1 MSSVEGDKDGFVS
14 VPGLLRARASRYPQ
28 QSPLLVAGSVP
39 LTYGGWDLHS
49 DMVAGALAR
58 RGVSSGDNVGLVFGG
73 MDWINYAIGYLGVL
87 KTGATAVHL
96 AADLDHAELRRRVEQ
111 TGVVGIVGGVRQP
124 LWGRYDHR
132 WWISVAELISIGG
145 WPTEPRIRGE
155 DIAEVLYTSGTTGPA
170 KAMVNPHGNLA
181 FGHSRAASQTFDDT
195 QPMLAPMPLGTP
207 SSASIAG
214 MFAVTTKTTIIVCDP
229 RDIQGIG
236 ELVERHRVGSLMLT
250 PWLAMQLIAAQEVSP
265 RDLSSVTMIG
275 IASAPLPA
283 SVGNGLL
290 RVMPQ
295 AKINTAYAQSEAVPA
310 VVLNQYD
317 PKRPRAVG
325 KPGPGTELRV
335 VNDAEQEVEPGTL
348 GEIWLRA
355 SAPRRRYLGRPA
367 RDGDEWTKTKDLG
380 YIEDDVLYLFDR
392 ASDTIL
398 TNEQLVSSID
408 VEEALYEHPAVTQAA
423 AFAIV
428 DRVGNQ
434 RVAAAVVTR
443 PDRHTADL
451 SDFVAARLNRHE
463 RPQFIQRLPTLPR
476 GITGKVL
483 KHRLRRQFI
492 G

>member
-1 MSSVEGDKDGFVS
+1 
-14 VPGLLRARASRYPQ
+14 
-28 QSPLLVAGSVP
+28 LLVAGSVP
-39 LTYGGWDLHS
+39 LTYAGWDLHS
-49 DMVAGALAR
+49 DMVAGALSR
-58 RGVSSGDNVGLVFGG
+58 RGVSSGDSVGLVFGG
-73 MDWINYAIGYLGVL
+73 MDWINYATAYLGVL

-96 AADLDHAELRRRVEQ
+96 AADLDHVELRRRVEQ
-111 TGVVGIVGGVRQP
+111 TEIVGIVGGIRQP

-132 WWISVAELISIGG
+132 WWLSVAELIAIGG
-145 WPTEPRIRGE
+145 WPTDPRIRGE

-181 FGHSRAASQTFDDT
+181 FGHSRAASQTFDDAR
-195 QPMLAPMPLGTP
+195 PMLAPMPLGTP

-236 ELVERHRVGSLMLT
+236 RLAEHHRVGSLMLT
-250 PWLAMQLIAAQEVSP
+250 PWLAMQLIAAQERSP
-265 RDLSSVTMIG
+265 RDLSSITTIG

-295 AKINTAYAQSEAVPA
+295 ATINTAYAQSEAVPA

-325 KPGPGTELRV
+325 RPGPGTELLV
-335 VNDAEQEVEPGTL
+335 MDDAQQEVGPGRL

-355 SAPRRRYLGRPA
+355 SAPRRRYLGRPSQE
-367 RDGDEWTKTKDLG
+367 GDEWTRTKDLG
-380 YIEDDVLYLFDR
+380 YIDDGVLYLFDR

-398 TNEQLVSSID
+398 TNDQLVSSID

-428 DRVGNQ
+428 DRAGNQ

-443 PDRHTADL
+443 PDRYAADL
-451 SDFVAARLNRHE
+451 ADFAAARLNRHE

-483 KHRLRRQFI
+483 KHRLRRQFL